1 MSAAEPPN
9 SSPSGDSVMLRRLS
23 LAVIFFSDLVDSTK
37 LKSLV
42 GERRAGEVIL
52 RHHEGVRTLLKKFPG
67 GQEIE
72 TAGDQFLLLFS
83 NTTDATQFALRLHAQ
98 NRQLTEELKA
108 KVLDRIGIH
117 IGEIALHDNRKPGQE
132 HTKVFGSH
140 VDLAAR
146 IQSLADGGHTLM
158 SGVAFENAKMMLG
171 DEPLPGLGEIA
182 WVNHGAYQLKGVPRP
197 VSICEVG
204 EIEHVRF
211 APPPDTEKCQRVQG
225 DGAPAAASSGPSEK
239 AELRIPNLFL
249 KLPQFGQRLRLV
261 PERPDI
267 NRELWFVSGP
277 EFKVGK
283 NHTSPDGNKENES
296 DWIAW
301 FWPRSPENDEKT
313 RQISRVHVVMGWLDA
328 GLTGARDNR
337 SKAGS
342 FFDGVPLASNEW
354 MPIKKDGQLRI
365 GTEYFLDLKIFPSA
379 LTGEPSVK
387 NLKSLPGLP
396 QPVEVP
402 VRGAIILRPTA
413 CPPPFRESYWV
424 LTDATF
430 GADDKNPIHL
440 NYEGLAPVQGRIHHF
455 RGCFWLESIAA
466 NDAVQVNRSVLHPG
480 ELVPLMT
487 DQTVRLGPNTF
498 KVTVVS

>member
-1 MSAAEPPN
+1 MSDPNPPADA
-9 SSPSGDSVMLRRLS
+9 PDSVMLRRLS

-37 LKSLV
+37 LKALV

-52 RHHEGVRTLLKKFPG
+52 RHHESVRALLKQFPG

-83 NTTDATQFALRLHAQ
+83 NTTDATQFALRLHAR
-98 NRQLTEELKA
+98 NRQLSEELKA

-117 IGEIALHDNRKPGQE
+117 IGEIALHDSRKHGAEQ
-132 HTKVFGSH
+132 TKVFGSH

-146 IQSLADGGHTLM
+146 IQSLAEGGHTLM

-171 DEPLPGLGEIA
+171 EDNIEGLGEIA
-182 WVNHGAYQLKGVPRP
+182 WINHGPYQLKGVPRP

-204 EIEHVRF
+204 EVEHVQF
-211 APPPDTEKCQRVQG
+211 APPPDTEKCQRVG
-225 DGAPAAASSGPSEK
+225 SDTTHISKPTPPG

-261 PERPDI
+261 PEHAEAV
-267 NRELWFVSGP
+267 RELWFVAGP

-313 RQISRVHVVMGWLDA
+313 RQISRVHVVLGWLDA
-328 GLTGARDNR
+328 GLAGARDNR

-342 FFDGVPLASNEW
+342 FFDGVPLASNDW
-354 MPIKKDGQLRI
+354 MPVKGPGQLRL
-365 GTEYFLDLKIFPSA
+365 GAEYILDLKIFPSA
-379 LTGEPSVK
+379 LSGEPLVK

-402 VRGAIILRPTA
+402 VRGAIALRPTA
-413 CPPPFRESYWV
+413 CPPPFREAFWV

-430 GADDKNPIHL
+430 GTADTNPIAL
-440 NYEGLAPVQGRIHHF
+440 NYEGLAPLQGRIHHF
-455 RGCFWLESIAA
+455 RGCFWLEAIAA
-466 NDAVQVNRSVLHPG
+466 NEAVQVNRSILHPG
-480 ELVPLMT
+480 ELVPLMS
-487 DQTVRLGPNTF
+487 DQTLRLGPNTF
-498 KVTVVS
+498 KVTVVG

>member
-1 MSAAEPPN
+1 
-9 SSPSGDSVMLRRLS
+9 MLRRLS

-37 LKSLV
+37 LKSIV
-42 GERRAGEVIL
+42 GERRAGEVIM
-52 RHHEGVRTLLKKFPG
+52 RHHEGVRMLLKKFAG

-83 NTTDATQFALRLHAQ
+83 NTTDATQFALRLHHQ
-98 NRQLTEELKA
+98 NRQLSEDLKA

-117 IGEIALHDNRKPGQE
+117 IGEIALHDTKKAGSEN
-132 HTKVFGSH
+132 TKVFGSH

-158 SGVAFENAKMMLG
+158 SGVAFENAKMMFG
-171 DEPLPGLGEIA
+171 DESIPGLGELA
-182 WVNHGAYQLKGVPRP
+182 WINHGPYQLKGVPRP

-211 APPPDTEKCQRVQG
+211 APPPDTEKCQRVST
-225 DGAPAAASSGPSEK
+225 DGSAAPAAATAADK

-249 KLPQFGQRLRLV
+249 KLPQLGNHLRLT
-261 PERPDI
+261 PERADTT
-267 NRELWFVSGP
+267 RELWLVSGP

-283 NHTSPDGNKENES
+283 NHTAPDGNRENES

-301 FWPRSPENDEKT
+301 FWPRNPENDEKT
-313 RQISRVHVVMGWLDA
+313 RQISRVHVVLGWLDA

-342 FFDGVPLASNEW
+342 FFDGIPLASNDW
-354 MPIKKDGQLRI
+354 MPIKGSGQLRI
-365 GTEYFLDLKIFPSA
+365 GAEYTMDLKVFPSS
-379 LTGEPSVK
+379 LTTEPAVK

-396 QPVEVP
+396 QPVDVS
-402 VRGAIILRPTA
+402 VRGVITLRPTA
-413 CPPPFRESYWV
+413 SPPAFRESFWM

-430 GADDKNPIHL
+430 GAADTNPVHL
-440 NYEGLAPVQGRIHHF
+440 TYEGLAPVQGRFHHF
-455 RGCFWLESIAA
+455 RGCFWIEAIAA
-466 NDAVQVNRSVLHPG
+466 NEALQVNRSVLHPG
-480 ELVPLMT
+480 ELVPMMT
-487 DQTVRLGPNTF
+487 DQTVRIGPNTF
-498 KVTVVS
+498 KVSVLP

>member
-1 MSAAEPPN
+1 MPEAETPN
-9 SSPSGDSVMLRRLS
+9 QTGDSVMLRRLS

-37 LKSLV
+37 LKAQV
-42 GERRAGEVIL
+42 GERRAGEVIM
-52 RHHEGVRTLLKKFPG
+52 RHHEGVRILLKKFPG

-98 NRQLTEELKA
+98 NRHLTEELKA

-117 IGEIALHDNRKPGQE
+117 IGEIALHDTRKPGME
-132 HTKVFGSH
+132 NTKVFGSH

-158 SGVAFENAKMMLG
+158 SGVAYENAKMMLG
-171 DEPLPGLGEIA
+171 EEGIPGLGEIA
-182 WVNHGAYQLKGVPRP
+182 WVNHGPYQLKGVPRP

-211 APPPDTEKCQRVQG
+211 APPPDTEKCQRVLV
-225 DGAPAAASSGPSEK
+225 DGAPLPRSGPGAEK

-261 PERPDI
+261 PERADTV
-267 NRELWFVSGP
+267 RELWFVSGP

-283 NHTSPDGNKENES
+283 NHTAPDGNKENES

-313 RQISRVHVVMGWLDA
+313 RQISRVHVILGWLDA
-328 GLTGARDNR
+328 GLAGARDNR

-354 MPIKKDGQLRI
+354 MPIKGPGQLRI
-365 GTEYFLDLKIFPSA
+365 GADYILDLKIFPSA
-379 LTGEPSVK
+379 LAGEPPVK

-402 VRGAIILRPTA
+402 VRGAITLRPTA
-413 CPPPFRESYWV
+413 CPPSFRESYWV

-430 GADDKNPIHL
+430 GADEANPIHL
-440 NYEGLAPVQGRIHHF
+440 AYEGLAPVQGRVHHF
-455 RGCFWLESIAA
+455 RGCFWLEAIAA
-466 NDAVQVNRSVLHPG
+466 NDALQVNRSVLHPG

>member
-1 MSAAEPPN
+1 MPDPESASPPA
-9 SSPSGDSVMLRRLS
+9 DSVMLRRLS

-37 LKSLV
+37 LKALV
-42 GERRAGEVIL
+42 GERRAGEVIM
-52 RHHEGVRTLLKKFPG
+52 RHHEGVRMLLKKFPG

-83 NTTDATQFALRLHAQ
+83 NTTDATQFALRLHHQ
-98 NRQLTEELKA
+98 NRQLSEELKA

-117 IGEIALHDNRKPGQE
+117 IGEIALHDTRKPGME
-132 HTKVFGSH
+132 NTKVFGSH

-158 SGVAFENAKMMLG
+158 SGVAFENAKMMIG
-171 DEPLPGLGEIA
+171 DEAIPGLGELA
-182 WVNHGAYQLKGVPRP
+182 WVNHGPYQLKGVPRP

-211 APPPDTEKCQRVQG
+211 APPPDTEKCQRVQA
-225 DGAPAAASSGPSEK
+225 DGAPAPAASAADKS
-239 AELRIPNLFL
+239 ELRIPNLFL

-261 PERPDI
+261 PERADTV
-267 NRELWFVSGP
+267 RELWLVSGP

-283 NHTSPDGNKENES
+283 NHTAPDGNRENES

-301 FWPRSPENDEKT
+301 FWPRNPENDEKT
-313 RQISRVHVVMGWLDA
+313 RQISRVHVILGWLDA
-328 GLTGARDNR
+328 GLAGARDNR

-342 FFDGVPLASNEW
+342 FFDGIPLASNDW
-354 MPIKKDGQLRI
+354 MPIKGPGQLRL
-365 GTEYFLDLKIFPSA
+365 GADYLLDLKLFPSA
-379 LTGEPSVK
+379 LGGEPSVK

-402 VRGAIILRPTA
+402 VRGAIALRPTA
-413 CPPPFRESYWV
+413 CPPSFRESYWV

-430 GADDKNPIHL
+430 GTADTNPIHL
-440 NYEGLAPVQGRIHHF
+440 AYDGLAPVQGRFHHF
-455 RGCFWLESIAA
+455 RGCFWLEAIAA
-466 NDAVQVNRSVLHPG
+466 NEALQVNRSVLHPG
-480 ELVPLMT
+480 ELVPMMT
-487 DQTVRLGPNTF
+487 DQSIRIGPNTF
-498 KVTVVS
+498 KVSVVA

>member
-1 MSAAEPPN
+1 MSESEPANHPA
-9 SSPSGDSVMLRRLS
+9 DSVMLRRLS

-37 LKSLV
+37 LKALV

-52 RHHEGVRTLLKKFPG
+52 RHHESVRALLKQFPG

-83 NTTDATQFALRLHAQ
+83 NTTDATKFALHLHAQ
-98 NRQLTEELKA
+98 NRQLSEELKA
-108 KVLDRIGIH
+108 KVLDRVGIH
-117 IGEIALHDNRKPGQE
+117 IGEIALHDTRKPGME

-158 SGVAFENAKMMLG
+158 SGVAFENAKMMIG
-171 DEPLPGLGEIA
+171 DEPMDGLSEIA
-182 WVNHGAYQLKGVPRP
+182 WVNHGPYQLKGVPRP

-211 APPPDTEKCQRVQG
+211 APPPDTEKCQRVQV
-225 DGAPAAASSGPSEK
+225 DGAPLATGGAGAEK

-261 PERPDI
+261 PERADTM
-267 NRELWFVSGP
+267 RELWFVSGP

-283 NHTSPDGNKENES
+283 NHTAPDGNKENES

-354 MPIKKDGQLRI
+354 MPIKGPGQLRI
-365 GTEYFLDLKIFPSA
+365 GAEYILDLKIFPSA
-379 LTGEPSVK
+379 LTGEPHVK

-396 QPVEVP
+396 QPVDVP
-402 VRGAIILRPTA
+402 VRGAITLRPTA
-413 CPPPFRESYWV
+413 CPPSFRESYWV

-430 GADDKNPIHL
+430 GADEANPIQL
-440 NYEGLAPVQGRIHHF
+440 AFEGLAPVQGRIHHF
-455 RGCFWLESIAA
+455 RGCFWLEAIAA

-498 KVTVVS
+498 KVMVVA